1 MLIFN
6 LLVYVVGIA
15 LIVLACTS
23 FSGGAAVAAGVGG
36 GLLVFANLFVSGG
49 FVLVEPGEARVMMF
63 FGKYRGTFTRAGYFW
78 VNPFISVKQPRDDW
92 HGACVEVER
101 HVQGHVRN

>member
-1 MLIFN
+1 MENQEFTFAGKTLNGIAMLIFN

-49 FVLVEPGEARVMMF
+49 FVLVEPGEAGERQD
-63 FGKYRGTFTRAGYFW
+63 G
-78 VNPFISVKQPRDDW
+78 QPRDDW
-92 HGACVEVER
+92 HGARVEAER
-101 HVQGHVRN
+101 HVQGDVRD